1 MPDLFTTV
9 AGLIEQVADV
19 PAEDISPDVRF
30 TSLSNWTSLEAL
42 RLLSALEDDLRVRL
56 DLRAYLAVTAV
67 GELVDLVASELDGA
81 TR

>member
-19 PAEDISPDVRF
+19 PAEEITPDVRF
-30 TSLSNWTSLEAL
+30 ASLAHWTSLEAL
-42 RLLSALEDDLRVRL
+42 RLLSALEDDLGVRL

-67 GELVDLVASELDGA
+67 GELVDLVAAERDGVV
-81 TR
+81 R